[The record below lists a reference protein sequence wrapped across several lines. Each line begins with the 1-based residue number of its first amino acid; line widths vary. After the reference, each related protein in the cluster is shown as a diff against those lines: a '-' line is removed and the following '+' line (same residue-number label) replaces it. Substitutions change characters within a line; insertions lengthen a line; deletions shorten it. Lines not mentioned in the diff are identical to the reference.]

1 MSMVIGTNISSLTAQ
16 RHLETSRADLNQSME
31 RLSSGSRINSAMDDA
46 AGLAISDRMDSQV
59 NGLSQAVRNANDAIS
74 LGQTAEGALEETTA
88 ILQRI
93 RDLSVQ
99 SGNSTNTSADRTA
112 LQTEVATLQTE
123 LTRISTASTFN
134 NQSLLDGSFT
144 SGNFQI
150 GHMAS
155 DTTSLSISA
164 MGAADLNKVSN
175 VTTVTQVD
183 AVQGT
188 AVLTFTG
195 AAVAGNN
202 TSVTVGN
209 ATLAYD
215 FVSGDFATTGSETV
229 TEAATA
235 FTTAWNA
242 STDANVAA
250 YTATSSAGAITFTQ
264 DVGANGALTA
274 SVNNSAQSGTT
285 VASSMAVGPD
295 GAAAVTAQL
304 GTATFT
310 VGATSGAGG
319 GVAITLGDATFTFN
333 SAAAASVTA
342 SAYATAFVAAWTAE
356 TGDTEVSKYAASNT
370 AGVITFTEVTAAGG
384 TLVISDTATGMASST
399 AVAAIASIAA
409 VTAVAASATHTFTSA
424 AAAGEVVEATV
435 GDAVFNHAFSST
447 PPATVAL
454 TAAAYATAWNA
465 STDSEVALYT
475 AAANSS
481 GVVTYTQDATATATN
496 VKGTLASTLSGTV
509 VDGDVLT
516 LTAKTGSL
524 AHTFTTTGLTVTENA
539 AQYVAAWNAST
550 DADVSLFTASNAAGV
565 ITLTED
571 IATGTMTGSRAVV
584 TNASVGSSIA
594 ATSPTATAGTSALTV
609 GSVDGGTAQA
619 VATIAAGATGVAA
632 VAASSTD
639 NSTSVNTLD
648 ISTAAGATAAITSI
662 DLAIAEVGAERAKLG
677 AFQNRL
683 SHTVNNLSSMIENT
697 SAARSRIQDADFAVE
712 SANLAK
718 NQVMQQACTAML
730 AQANASSQ
738 GVLSLLK

>member
-1 MSMVIGTNISSLTAQ
+1 
-16 RHLETSRADLNQSME
+16 
-31 RLSSGSRINSAMDDA
+31 
-46 AGLAISDRMDSQV
+46 
-59 NGLSQAVRNANDAIS
+59 
-74 LGQTAEGALEETTA
+74 
-88 ILQRI
+88 
-93 RDLSVQ
+93 
-99 SGNSTNTSADRTA
+99 
-112 LQTEVATLQTE
+112 
-123 LTRISTASTFN
+123 
-134 NQSLLDGSFT
+134 
-144 SGNFQI
+144 
-150 GHMAS
+150 
-155 DTTSLSISA
+155 
-164 MGAADLNKVSN
+164 
-175 VTTVTQVD
+175 
-183 AVQGT
+183 
-188 AVLTFTG
+188 
-195 AAVAGNN
+195 
-202 TSVTVGN
+202 
-209 ATLAYD
+209 
-215 FVSGDFATTGSETV
+215 
-229 TEAATA
+229 
-235 FTTAWNA
+235 
-242 STDANVAA
+242 
-250 YTATSSAGAITFTQ
+250 
-264 DVGANGALTA
+264 
-274 SVNNSAQSGTT
+274 
-285 VASSMAVGPD
+285 MAVGPD
-295 GAAAVTAQL
+295 GVAAVTAQL

-319 GVAITLGDATFTFN
+319 GVTISLNDATFTFN
-333 SAAAASVTA
+333 SAASASTTASV
-342 SAYATAFVAAWTAE
+342 YATAFVAAWTAE
-356 TGDTEVSKYAASNT
+356 TGDTEVSKYAAANT
-370 AGVITFTEVTAAGG
+370 GGVITFTEVTAAGG
-384 TLVISDTATGMASST
+384 TLAISDTAAGMASST

-409 VTAVAASATHTFTSA
+409 VTAVAASATHTFTAA

-496 VKGTLASTLSGTV
+496 VKGTLVSTLSGTV
-509 VDGDVLT
+509 VDGDILT
-516 LTAKTGSL
+516 LTAKTATL
-524 AHTFTTTGLTVTENA
+524 AHTFTTSGLDATQNA

-718 NQVMQQACTAML
+718 NQVMQQAGTAML